1 MKKIILAL
9 GVLLLMVSSVS
20 AVLGTYCGLNAPAD
34 PNDQICYPDNDAVAY
49 ATLPST
55 VCNQNCTMPVGVYG
69 SPASRYAKI
78 RTVIT
83 PKKHKHI
90 LIGEVKKTKEWEVIE
105 IK

>member
-1 MKKIILAL
+1 
-9 GVLLLMVSSVS
+9 
-20 AVLGTYCGLNAPAD
+20 
-34 PNDQICYPDNDAVAY
+34 
-49 ATLPST
+49 
-55 VCNQNCTMPVGVYG
+55 MPIPKG
-69 SPASRYAKI
+69 RYAKI